1 LVAPASVAASH
12 VFSVQ
17 NGRRLNTV
25 FQTLIL
31 ASLNTACRKFFHS
44 CLYPCFCKYIMLR
57 NRPSRVPLGMAD
69 VNQTKQ
75 RLKLKQASH
84 PLVAHTDWA
93 YIHHQP
99 QKTRPPPQPHYNIGE
114 GAQRSR
120 DASVVQLD
128 SNRHVPEFAIYE
140 SIDSAEDSDSDETAS
155 PAFESVARLVHIA
168 EVSPTI
174 TQVPGYDPPAL
185 LDLLPERRPIQDNPR
200 PTTNN
205 GHHHHL
211 DNSLAPIRSRYY
223 HSLRIDLDPRSGYPY
238 QSSGQAPS
246 HSRQTDF
253 DPRTTAIS
261 RRGHNPHAAS
271 FAPRVPHCPP
281 FQELD
286 PRHRSNTT
294 TVYRRG
300 GTLRG
305 RPSISRGATISRGG
319 MNYQT
324 RPRPMPRP
332 RGSVMP
338 RRPSSRASRRTG
350 EHLRPL
356 AASSIDMV
364 MDRYPIFPSMMSQPN
379 PSRLDNLF
387 FPRPETIPQRRGIPN
402 PPRELRLAHPPY
414 PRSRLSSTAESQNS
428 ISSRTS
434 GSGFSTATMLS
445 ALDET
450 SRRGAVDSRARD
462 RHQDL
467 DLGSVRSSRAASR
480 TSLLSGSVGHQSSRI
495 PPPQSPLDLLTQ
507 ELRRLSTGLS
517 ARSQSSLG
525 CTSGVTSTDGRL
537 LSGNVFYSDSDD
549 DTDERDIKTWNHPS
563 RRSSW
568 HLDEYDV
575 QEREHDSPRQPQ
587 RHPGMVAR
595 IVDVEADCQSG
606 TTVPLSTMPSTQSVN
621 PVPIISTSMTES
633 SPPGDLPDHLPTT
646 SGHQLVRAMRPYH
659 TPGSGLRSQATP
671 RMRVYDDAQ
680 PANMQPQT
688 PADLRHRFSIPADPE
703 IPISCQ
709 MARTPA
715 RNSVTEYSRLAPPR
729 SAHRNT
735 YPSFQ
740 QASPLPHTTNSQP
753 SSPYSPNLDLR
764 TAAAITA
771 VQRRRTARGVSNENT
786 IDPSTNGMEAERQ
799 AFLRR
804 METDGTTTMDDTPPR
819 EGRYERYIS

>member
-1 LVAPASVAASH
+1 
-12 VFSVQ
+12 
-17 NGRRLNTV
+17 
-25 FQTLIL
+25 
-31 ASLNTACRKFFHS
+31 
-44 CLYPCFCKYIMLR
+44 MLR

-93 YIHHQP
+93 YIHHQQQP
-99 QKTRPPPQPHYNIGE
+99 TRPPPQPHYNIGE

-128 SNRHVPEFAIYE
+128 SNRHVPHFAIYE
-140 SIDSAEDSDSDETAS
+140 STDSAEDSDSDETAS

-174 TQVPGYDPPAL
+174 TQVPGYNPPAL
-185 LDLLPERRPIQDNPR
+185 VDLPAERGPIQGNPR
-200 PTTNN
+200 RRTTN
-205 GHHHHL
+205 GHRHHL
-211 DNSLAPIRSRYY
+211 DNSLVPTRSRYNY
-223 HSLRIDLDPRSGYPY
+223 GFGHDLDPRSGYLYLAPRR
-238 QSSGQAPS
+238 QTPS
-246 HSRQTDF
+246 HSHQTDF

-261 RRGHNPHAAS
+261 RRGQNPHAVS
-271 FAPRVPHCPP
+271 FASRVPHGPP
-281 FQELD
+281 FHELD
-286 PRHRSNTT
+286 PQHRSNTAS
-294 TVYRRG
+294 VYRRE

-305 RPSISRGATISRGG
+305 RPSVSRGATMSRGG

-332 RGSVMP
+332 RGSLMP
-338 RRPSSRASRRTG
+338 GRPSSRVSRRAG
-350 EHLRPL
+350 GHLRLP

-364 MDRYPIFPSMMSQPN
+364 MDRYPIFPSMASQPD
-379 PSRLDNLF
+379 PSRIDNLF
-387 FPRPETIPQRRGIPN
+387 FPRPETIPQRRGILN
-402 PPRELRLAHPPY
+402 PPRELRLTQAPY
-414 PRSRLSSTAESQNS
+414 PRSRLSSTTESQYS
-428 ISSRTS
+428 TSSRAS
-434 GSGFSTATMLS
+434 GSHYLDTPS

-450 SRRGAVDSRARD
+450 SKHGV
-462 RHQDL
+462 
-467 DLGSVRSSRAASR
+467 VSSRAWDGHRVLDPGSVCSSRAGSR
-480 TSLLSGSVGHQSSRI
+480 TSLLSGGVGQQSSGI

-525 CTSGVTSTDGRL
+525 YTSGATSTDGRL
-537 LSGNVFYSDSDD
+537 LSGSVFYSDSDD
-549 DTDERDIKTWNHPS
+549 ETDERDIKTWNHPS

-568 HLDEYDV
+568 HIDEYGA
-575 QEREHDSPRQPQ
+575 QERKYDSPRQPQ

-595 IVDVEADCQSG
+595 IVDVATDCQSG
-606 TTVPLSTMPSTQSVN
+606 TTGPLSTTPSTQSVSS
-621 PVPIISTSMTES
+621 VPIIHASVVNS
-633 SPPGDLPDHLPTT
+633 SPPGSSPDHLPTT
-646 SGHQLVRAMRPYH
+646 PGQQLVRAVRPCD
-659 TPGSGLRSQATP
+659 TPGPGLRSQATP

-680 PANMQPQT
+680 PADMQPQT
-688 PADLRHRFSIPADPE
+688 PADLRHRFRTPADPE
-703 IPISCQ
+703 IPISCRIV
-709 MARTPA
+709 RTPA
-715 RNSVTEYSRLAPPR
+715 RNSATQYSRLAPPR

-740 QASPLPHTTNSQP
+740 QAGSLPHTTSSQP
-753 SSPYSPNLDLR
+753 SSPYSPNFDPR

-771 VQRRRTARGVSNENT
+771 VQRRRTARGVSNENS

-804 METDGTTTMDDTPPR
+804 MEADGTTTMDDTPPR